1 VVGVPRPYDGHD
13 LRLSY
18 VIWQEGVSPTI
29 VVELLSPG
37 TENQDLGEE
46 LRQPGEPPTNMSKS
60 SYYQTRKGE

>member
-1 VVGVPRPYDGHD
+1 
-13 LRLSY
+13 

-37 TENQDLGEE
+37 TENQDLGQE